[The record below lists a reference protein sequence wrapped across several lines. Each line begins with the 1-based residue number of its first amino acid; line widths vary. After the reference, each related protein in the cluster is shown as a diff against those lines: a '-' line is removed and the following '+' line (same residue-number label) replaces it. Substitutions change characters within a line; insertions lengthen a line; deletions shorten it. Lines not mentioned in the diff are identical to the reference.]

1 MRCLIY
7 ISALLLGANV
17 CCAQVNHKKAFTD
30 LDGKKIT
37 VKGEIVLYK
46 EKPEIVVTDAG
57 QISVE

>member
-1 MRCLIY
+1 MEYADHRKTFGLR
-7 ISALLLGANV
+7 GA
-17 CCAQVNHKKAFTD
+17 AKKAFTD

-57 QISVE
+57 QITVE